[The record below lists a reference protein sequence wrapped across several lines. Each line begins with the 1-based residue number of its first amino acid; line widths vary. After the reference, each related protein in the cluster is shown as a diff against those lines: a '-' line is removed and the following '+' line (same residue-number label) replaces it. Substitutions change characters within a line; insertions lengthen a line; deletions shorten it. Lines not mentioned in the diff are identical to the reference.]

1 MKLKL
6 SFLASIISFVINAQS
21 APAYYNQVNLQLTG
35 NQLKNQL
42 AATITNTHTTTIS
55 YSQLKE
61 LMKTSDVD
69 PDVAGN
75 LLLIYGSQ
83 SSGTHQRSRSIGGS
97 WNREHVYAKSKGT
110 PNLGT
115 SGPGADGHHLRPA
128 DISLNSTRGSLLF
141 DDGIGAM
148 AQKTSRGG
156 WYPGDE
162 WKGDVARIL
171 MYMYVRYKDRCK
183 PLNITYGPSTIASD
197 FPDIL
202 LKWNVEDP
210 ISNFEIQRNNI
221 VANKQGNRN
230 PFIDNPY
237 LATVIW
243 GGQAAQNTW
252 PDSFNGGGTTDTQA
266 PSTPTNL
273 NYSNVTATSATLA
286 WTASTDNFAVASY
299 DVYMN
304 NQLKQNTTTNS
315 ANITGLTPET
325 AYSFYVK
332 AKDAAGNIS
341 GNSNTI
347 DLTTT
352 KSSGNGDGDGGNTG
366 ATCGTETF
374 DNIPVPSQPPAS
386 SYSLREWSTNGVIYE
401 ATNARTDKQIYI
413 DGDNNK
419 AICIKTGGTNAGAL
433 KATGISGGIGS
444 LSLRTKLPF
453 DTDKAGTLNVL
464 VNGQNVGTIAY
475 SKDAKTFT
483 ISNINIEGNIEIEI
497 IDQNLSANN
506 RVSLDNLSWTC
517 YTKMAT
523 DEVKNADNK
532 IKVYPNPVKN
542 HEIFVEGIKNVDNI
556 EIYNLN
562 GQKVQNFNQVK
573 NKQKLNLNKLP
584 KGIYILKSSTA
595 STKFIVE

>member
-304 NQLKQNTTTNS
+304 NQFKQNTTTNS

-523 DEVKNADNK
+523 DEVKNTDNK

-542 HEIFVEGIKNVDNI
+542 HEIFVDGIKNVDNI